1 MVSRVRSEKPIRVLF
16 VDDHPVVRAGLE
28 SLISA
33 EEGMEVVAQASG
45 GAEAIDLFRKH
56 APDIVLLD
64 LELRDMPGVEVIRKI
79 RDEVPQARIIVLTS
93 FSDDENI
100 GQSLRNGVRGY
111 LLKEALHRELIAAIR
126 KVHAG
131 QRSIATEISS
141 RFLEGMSRP
150 QMTPRELQILRQVA
164 DGYSNAE
171 IARDLGISHETVKV
185 HVRGILAKLDAKDRT
200 QAASIAL
207 KRGIVRFD

>member
-1 MVSRVRSEKPIRVLF
+1 
-16 VDDHPVVRAGLE
+16 
-28 SLISA
+28 
-33 EEGMEVVAQASG
+33 VAQAAT
-45 GAEAIDLFRKH
+45 GADAIDLYRTH
-56 APDIVLLD
+56 RPDVVLLD
-64 LELRDMPGVEVIRKI
+64 LHLQDMPGTDVIREI
-79 RDEVPQARIIVLTS
+79 REEFPQARIIVLTS
-93 FSDDENI
+93 YSDDESI
-100 GQSLRNGVRGY
+100 SQSLRYGVRGY
-111 LLKEALHRELIAAIR
+111 LLKESLHRELIAAIR
-126 KVHAG
+126 AVYAG
-131 QRSIATEISS
+131 QRSIAPEISS

-164 DGYSNAE
+164 DGYSNAD